1 MAQNPRLEA
10 RRLVQEQLVRRREEA
25 AAREARIREHALLAT
40 AAAVERQQVVEDTER
55 RIGQALHALM
65 QDLSVPEAAALCG
78 LEVREAKRLRRL
90 QQQHHHEA
98 AAALDPASLAP
109 GI

>member
-10 RRLVQEQLVRRREEA
+10 RRLVQEQLLRRREEA
-25 AAREARIREHALLAT
+25 AAREARIREHALVAT

-55 RIGQALHALM
+55 RIGQALHALT
-65 QDLSVPEAAALCG
+65 QDVSVPEAAALCG
-78 LEVREAKRLRRL
+78 LELREANRLRRL
-90 QQQHHHEA
+90 QQHQHDHSA
-98 AAALDPASLAP
+98 APGPGLSAP